1 MSGTKPA
8 VVDLGARAGTGPSLL
23 SKFFRALGDD
33 NRLRLL
39 EFILAKERSVS
50 ECVRHLDLSQGRV
63 SIHLACLADCGFIES
78 RRDGRWNYYRV
89 TDPRVSDL
97 VMLARSLATENC
109 APLEK
114 CERIDDPANQPAQRG
129 TK

>member
-1 MSGTKPA
+1 MSQTSFQ
-8 VVDLGARAGTGPSLL
+8 VVDLEASTDTGPSLL
-23 SKFFRALGDD
+23 SKFFRALGDN

-39 EFILAKERSVS
+39 EFILAKERNVS
-50 ECVRHLDLSQGRV
+50 ECVEHLDLSQGRV

-97 VMLARSLATENC
+97 VMLARSLATDNC

-114 CERIDDPANQPAQRG
+114 CERIDDPANQPAKAV